1 MNRKLGRHFSS
12 DEIIRGILVVQ
23 AITGLLM
30 IAGALSGLLGLWTTA
45 TLLFV
50 YVSSVGCMSPNTTAM
65 ALAAHGEK
73 AGSASALIGS
83 LQFTLAATA
92 SSLVG
97 AANNTTALPMAAL
110 IAGCGVSAFVLYR
123 ALVVKTRIAVSA

>member
-1 MNRKLGRHFSS
+1 V
-12 DEIIRGILVVQ
+12 IQ
-23 AITGLLM
+23 AVTGLLLVV
-30 IAGALSGLLGLWTTA
+30 GTWSGLIGLWGTA

-92 SSLVG
+92 STLVG
-97 AANNTTALPMAAL
+97 AANNGTARPMSAL
-110 IAGCGVSAFVLYR
+110 IALCGVSAFVLYH
-123 ALVVKTRIAVSA
+123 ALVHSRQLATA